1 MATNKKLVKVFGSV
15 VALAMLCGTAAIS
28 ASASDSSADGNDQNS
43 SAQQANAKAG
53 EKNKSA
59 KNDGQAVGSGEAA
72 THSKPQLQSGN
83 GNGSKGETSKE
94 PASVPDPQAPDT
106 QKGASSQPRDVQN
119 GINSQSQNVTNQPS
133 QPSNDN
139 HGPSSSQL
147 GQKPSKPS
155 ASLTFADGG
164 FTFKVVDGSLLQFR
178 SDGSYTY
185 RSFDAT
191 TTSASPKQVTLEK
204 DGVKK
209 YEYPYGSA
217 LGLVMMDSD
226 GTLDTVRFDV
236 PGNLVA
242 HIDGG
247 NKNGFS
253 MTRND
258 EWREQTSVRKWG
270 SATVTRNNVFT
281 QSGRS
286 EGDNYFIG
294 DGTLGSYTD
303 APWYSGR
310 WGETQMSNTA
320 KIDFTDPQHTAL
332 PADST
337 RMFAYQRVE
346 AIFDMDQISKL
357 DTSKVTNMS
366 SMFYST
372 PWLTDTAALKNW
384 DTSKVT
390 DMSNMFSETY
400 VSEFTALSSWNLSQ
414 VKNMARMFYDARGL
428 KSLGDVKN
436 LKLGSL
442 NDMTE
447 MFALDGDIKDVSV
460 LGTWDTSHV
469 TSMKGLFSGARGY
482 QDESPSTESLTEL
495 KGVDKIN
502 MKSVTDASQ
511 MFAYNQNLKSIGGI
525 ENLQVSNVNNIDSM
539 FCDDWALTNLDLHAW
554 NTKNLKNAS
563 DVFAMDIGI
572 YYGHGMTGSEKKMPS
587 KLTSVDLSGWDT
599 SSAENLNSM
608 FSGCSRLTEIKGIPE
623 WNTASMTNINAM
635 FKNCYKLSTLDL
647 SHWDIS
653 HLKEAGYAFQNFGKD
668 ASNVNLDSLKGWNFA
683 GRDVKVDRMFD
694 GCAAKTLPIAGWSM
708 GGVRSTENMFSNMP
722 NLKTLDVSKW
732 DTHSNEATV
741 EMFLNDSK
749 LESVDVSNWDTSKLW
764 LMDGMFSGDSS
775 LTSVGSMAHK
785 SGSKVWDTSIVANAF
800 NMFKDCPKLKSLDLS
815 GWDLSQVHSDYQHEV
830 HEGNNTTYHYNYGI
844 DNMFSGDSGLESL
857 DLSGWNISKV
867 TTTNNVFAGTSSLKT
882 LNLSGWD
889 ASKIKSFDNT
899 FNGAGAPEGMKLD
912 LSGWKVNN
920 AVSVEMSMRDANV
933 AALDLTGWD
942 TTANT
947 GFQPRFSA
955 KLRQLTVG
963 PKTALRP
970 EYFVAGVEPGGVTR
984 GFNQYSGQ
992 WAEASAKSSAEQACT
1007 ASDGSSYTAQGEA
1020 WSSCGRASGSS
1031 ATAAMIQRANAN
1043 KSEATYVWEQGAL
1056 VHFAGLDAKN
1066 PTAHYDDSR
1075 MAPKKLYG
1083 ADGESIKVDGSAT
1096 PVDVHGM
1103 ALTLPQELKADG
1115 FSNVGWLRDGDV
1127 AANISAPGTR
1137 MWVPGGEQVVRAMWQ
1152 ISSPSKP
1159 NKPDKPNKPSNPVTP
1174 NKPDKPNKPSNPVTP
1189 SKPDNPTKPSNP
1201 GPANGAGNAGGNSA
1215 TPSAPASPK
1224 IPSGTSGQQSLSA
1237 ASGVA
1242 PQATAPQA
1250 NTDKQPKANANKRNN
1265 GARPEPKKKPVCVPR
1280 NQSGT
1285 SSYEIDDSGYVE
1297 PSVVYCDDETTAS
1310 AQSLMQTH
1318 PAFPWW
1324 IILLV
1329 VLAVLAC
1336 YVATRRNQIVYA
1348 QHRGKDDSSR

>member
-28 ASASDSSADGNDQNS
+28 ASASDSSAGGSDQNS
-43 SAQQANAKAG
+43 SAQQANAKAE

-59 KNDGQAVGSGEAA
+59 KNDGQAVGSGETAA
-72 THSKPQLQSGN
+72 HAKPQPQSDN
-83 GNGSKGETSKE
+83 GNGLKSETSKE
-94 PASVPDPQAPDT
+94 SASVRDPHAPDAP
-106 QKGASSQPRDVQN
+106 KGASSQPQDVQN
-119 GINSQSQNVTNQPS
+119 GINSQPQSVTNQPS
-133 QPSNDN
+133 QPTNDN

-204 DGVKK
+204 DGIKK

-217 LGLVMMDSD
+217 LSLVMMDAD

-242 HIDGG
+242 EIGGG

-270 SATVTRNNVFT
+270 SATITRNNVFT
-281 QSGRS
+281 KSGGS
-286 EGDNYFIG
+286 ESDNYFIG

-303 APWYSGR
+303 APWYTGR
-310 WGETQMSNTA
+310 WGTSQMSATT
-320 KIDFTDPQHTAL
+320 KINFTDPQHTAL
-332 PADST
+332 PANST

-346 AIFDMDQISKL
+346 DIFDMDQIGKL
-357 DTSKVTNMS
+357 DTSKVTDMS

-372 PWLTDTAALKNW
+372 PWLTSTAALKNW

-447 MFALDGDIKDVSV
+447 MFALDGDLKDVSV

-482 QDESPSTESLTEL
+482 QDESPSTESLTQL

-525 ENLQVSNVNNIDSM
+525 ENLQVSNVNKIDSM
-539 FCDDWALTNLDLHAW
+539 FCDDWALTDLDLHAW
-554 NTKNLKNAS
+554 NTKNLKNMS

-587 KLTSVDLSGWDT
+587 QLTSVDLSGWDT
-599 SSAENLNSM
+599 SSAENMSSM

-623 WNTASMTNINAM
+623 WNTASMSSISAM
-635 FKNCYKLSTLDL
+635 FKNCYKLSTIDL

-668 ASNVNLDSLKGWNFA
+668 AKDVNLDSLKGWDFA

-732 DTHSNEATV
+732 DTHNNEATAD
-741 EMFLNDSK
+741 MFQNDPK

-857 DLSGWNISKV
+857 DLSNWNVSKA
-867 TTTNNVFAGTSSLKT
+867 TTLNNVFAGTSSLKT
-882 LNLSGWD
+882 MNLSGWD

-920 AVSVEMSMRDANV
+920 AVNAEMSMRDANV

-963 PKTALRP
+963 PKTTLRP

-984 GFNQYSGQ
+984 DFSQYSGQ
-992 WAEASAKSSAEQACT
+992 WAEASAKASAEQACT
-1007 ASDGSSYTAQGEA
+1007 APDGSSYTAQGEA

-1056 VHFAGLDAKN
+1056 VHFAGLDATK
-1066 PTAHYDDSR
+1066 PKDSYDDKA

-1103 ALTLPQELKADG
+1103 AFVAPQALEAKG
-1115 FSNVGWLRDGDV
+1115 FSNVGWLRDGDT
-1127 AANISAPGTR
+1127 AANISAPGTK
-1137 MWVPGGEQVVRAMWQ
+1137 MWVPAGEQVVRAMWQ

-1159 NKPDKPNKPSNPVTP
+1159 DKPSKPSEPSKPSKPENPNKPSSPSQPSKPSTPVTP
-1174 NKPDKPNKPSNPVTP
+1174 MN
-1189 SKPDNPTKPSNP
+1189 PSNP
-1201 GPANGAGNAGGNSA
+1201 GPGNGGGNAGGNA
-1215 TPSAPASPK
+1215 GLPSAPASPA
-1224 IPSGTSGQQSLSA
+1224 PSSGASGQRFFSGA
-1237 ASGVA
+1237 TGVA
-1242 PQATAPQA
+1242 PQAAAPQSNDKAQKGTA
-1250 NTDKQPKANANKRNN
+1250 NNSKR
-1265 GARPEPKKKPVCVPR
+1265 GTQREPKKKPVCVPR
-1280 NQSGT
+1280 NQSS
-1285 SSYEIDDSGYVE
+1285 SSYEIDASGYVV
-1297 PSVVYCDDETTAS
+1297 PSTVYCEEETTAS
-1310 AQSLMQTH
+1310 PEALMQTH

-1336 YVATRRNQIVYA
+1336 YAATRRSQIVYA
-1348 QHRGKDDSSR
+1348 QHRGNE